1 MKVLKDMNNWDKY
14 KRMQCNIE
22 KAIINEVVMN
32 LTLKNYNQ
40 LQMELVKS
48 PEDWDIFNDTYLK
61 LTYKYNPN
69 KDFKEQFKW
78 LFNQLKGAYYRDDK
92 CNHFYTLEEDRI
104 SIPDFIKDEEN
115 VPDKDVDLITKL
127 KAICHI

>member
-1 MKVLKDMNNWDKY
+1 MNNWDKY

-22 KAIINEVVMN
+22 KAIINEGVMN
-32 LTLKNYNQ
+32 LTLKNSNQ

-92 CNHFYTLEEDRI
+92 ANHFYTLEEDRI

>member
-1 MKVLKDMNNWDKY
+1 MNNWDKY

-22 KAIINEVVMN
+22 KAIINEGVMN

-92 CNHFYTLEEDRI
+92 ANHFYTLEEDRI

-115 VPDKDVDLITKL
+115 VPDKDMDLITKL

>member
-1 MKVLKDMNNWDKY
+1 MNNWDKY

-22 KAIINEVVMN
+22 KAIINEVIMN

-104 SIPDFIKDEEN
+104 STPDFIKDEEN

>member
-1 MKVLKDMNNWDKY
+1 MNNWDKY

-22 KAIINEVVMN
+22 KAIFNEVVMN

-115 VPDKDVDLITKL
+115 IPDKDVDLITKL